1 MSTRVTFLQHSEL
14 DVPGVLGRLA
24 RDAGC
29 EVRVCRADGG
39 ASSLPAVGSIGV
51 LVVLG
56 SDASVT
62 DASVPWIGP
71 ERSLVAGAVAGGVPV
86 LGVCFGGQLLAQVL
100 GGEVTRAPEAEI
112 GWREVESLDPSRIPP
127 GPWLEWHEDTFT
139 APPGSEPLART
150 GACLQAFV
158 SGVHTGVQF
167 HPEVTR
173 EIVGPWVDEAR
184 ERGRL
189 RPDQAR
195 ELMDGFDADGRG
207 PEVATARLFDGFLRR
222 ASYVP

>member
-1 MSTRVTFLQHSEL
+1 MSPRVTFLQHSEL

-29 EVRVCRADGG
+29 ETRVCRADGG
-39 ASSLPAVGSIGV
+39 APSLPAVGSIEV

-56 SDASVT
+56 SEASVT

-71 ERSLVAGAVAGGVPV
+71 ERSLVAEAVAGGVPV
-86 LGVCFGGQLLAQVL
+86 LGVCFGGQLLAHVL
-100 GGEVTRAPEAEI
+100 GGEVARAPEAEI
-112 GWREVESLDPSRIPP
+112 GWREVESLDPSRIPR

-139 APPGSEPLART
+139 APPGSEALART

-173 EIVGPWVDEAR
+173 EIVGSWVDEAHA
-184 ERGRL
+184 RGRL

-195 ELMDGFDADGRG
+195 ELMDGFDDAGRG
-207 PEVATARLFDGFLRR
+207 PEGATARLFDGFLER
-222 ASYVP
+222 AGYVR